1 MFKKFLGDYE
11 FIWGPVKKGVCESS
25 YYHFLTSSEELHELD
40 ITLGYKTRNA
50 IKIAKE
56 KNNLYEQILVI
67 ERIAGMH
74 AFSASLSYC
83 LAVEDYF
90 DLTDKIPEY
99 IKLIRMFF
107 AELERL
113 RNHVENLSEISGS
126 TYLEV
131 PSSLYAYYAEKI
143 KQISSEV
150 NFSRYLMGINTVGGI
165 RLNNLNYHIDRI
177 DGAINTHTNADINTN
192 HDININIA
200 ADLDTNANINSNFNT
215 ANTNKHNEDILKGF
229 EYIIKEISLYIDNI
243 EKIIK
248 QNSETKS
255 HIDRLKTTGKINL
268 KIAEKFHAEGIVAK
282 SVGINKD
289 LRLKYPYLSYKDIKL
304 ESASYNDGDA
314 LSRYLIR
321 IAETRQSFNIIKICF
336 KKLAKNFHDNIFNSI
351 ENSYSS
357 LNSSSDLNLKEQNK
371 NEIDDNDKQF
381 FNENFK
387 NKNNFYELNAAAHR
401 NNKYGF
407 GFSESSEGPIFCI
420 VGGFNGKVFK
430 KLNIKYPF
438 DNNYKIFSYFTKNTM
453 MMDFNINETSYNFSV
468 AACDK

>member
-99 IKLIRMFF
+99 IKLIRMFL

-165 RLNNLNYHIDRI
+165 RLNNLNYRI
-177 DGAINTHTNADINTN
+177 DNTGAGANINTN
-192 HDININIA
+192 HDINMNIA
-200 ADLDTNANINSNFNT
+200 ADADTNANINSNFNA
-215 ANTNKHNEDILKGF
+215 ANANKHNKDILKCF
-229 EYIIKEISLYIDNI
+229 EYIIKEISLYINNI

-282 SVGINKD
+282 SAGINKD

-304 ESASYNDGDA
+304 EPVSYNDGDA
-314 LSRYLIR
+314 LSRYLVR
-321 IAETRQSFNIIKICF
+321 IAEIRQSFNIIKICF
-336 KKLAKNFHDNIFNSI
+336 EKLAKNFPDNVFNLI
-351 ENSYSS
+351 ESSYSS
-357 LNSSSDLNLKEQNK
+357 LSSSLDLNLKKQYK
-371 NEIDDNDKQF
+371 NEIEIDDNAKQF
-381 FNENFK
+381 SNENLK
-387 NKNNFYELNAAAHR
+387 NKNNFYGVNAAAHS
-401 NNKYGF
+401 NKYGF

-420 VGGFNGKVFK
+420 AGEFNGKVFK

>member
-1 MFKKFLGDYE
+1 VFKKFLGDYE

-40 ITLGYKTRNA
+40 ITLGYKTRKA

-56 KNNLYEQILVI
+56 KKNLYEQILVI

-99 IKLIRMFF
+99 IKLIRIFF

-165 RLNNLNYHIDRI
+165 RLNNLNYCCIGNDADNI
-177 DGAINTHTNADINTN
+177 TINYELNINISKDEYTNADIY
-192 HDININIA
+192 
-200 ADLDTNANINSNFNT
+200 SNFNSSN
-215 ANTNKHNEDILKGF
+215 ANEHSKDILKCF
-229 EYIIKEISLYIDNI
+229 EYIIKEISLYIDNV

-268 KIAEKFHAEGIVAK
+268 KIAEKFHAEGIIAK

-304 ESASYNDGDA
+304 EPVSYKDGDA
-314 LSRYLIR
+314 LSRYLVR
-321 IAETRQSFNIIKICF
+321 IAEIRQSFNIIKICF
-336 KKLAKNFHDNIFNSI
+336 EKLAKNFPDNIFNSI
-351 ENSYSS
+351 KNSSSS
-357 LNSSSDLNLKEQNK
+357 LNSSSYLNLKEENN
-371 NEIDDNDKQF
+371 NENNETDNNDKQF

-420 VGGFNGKVFK
+420 VGGFNGKIFK

-438 DNNYKIFSYFTKNTM
+438 NNNYKVFSYFTKNTM

>member
-11 FIWGPVKKGVCESS
+11 FIWGPVKKGICESS

-90 DLTDKIPEY
+90 YLTDKIPEY

-165 RLNNLNYHIDRI
+165 RLNNLNYCIDNA
-177 DGAINTHTNADINTN
+177 GASASANININTN
-192 HDININIA
+192 TNINIT
-200 ADLDTNANINSNFNT
+200 ADIDANIDSN
-215 ANTNKHNEDILKGF
+215 ANTNKHNKDILKGF

-304 ESASYNDGDA
+304 KPVSYNDGDA
-314 LSRYLIR
+314 LSRYLVR
-321 IAETRQSFNIIKICF
+321 IAEIRQSFNIIKICF
-336 KKLAKNFHDNIFNSI
+336 EKLAKNFPDNIFHSI
-351 ENSYSS
+351 ESSYSS
-357 LNSSSDLNLKEQNK
+357 LSSSSDLNLKKQNK
-371 NEIDDNDKQF
+371 NEIEIDDNAKQF
-381 FNENFK
+381 FNENLK
-387 NKNNFYELNAAAHR
+387 NKNNFYGVNAAAHS
-401 NNKYGF
+401 NKYGF
-407 GFSESSEGPIFCI
+407 GFTESSEGPIFCI
-420 VGGFNGKVFK
+420 AGEFNGKVFK

-438 DNNYKIFSYFTKNTM
+438 DNNYKVFSYFTKNTM